1 MESLISVS
9 TSRAFCILV
18 GVKST
23 PSNLWYNFIELPY
36 HGEST
41 SRLTTLPTKTSTPIL
56 GHYLHISTNTID
68 SWCEHHGIKSMQL
81 ILPKCTAIAQ
91 TDLKEPLQVAGVAKM
106 LDPSKANSA
115 KITRSEN
122 LHVSY
127 ILQKA
132 KVDQQRWN
140 QGFSSNNWE
149 SNHKVITSFVYCR
162 QIFFFLMFCPT
173 LSHKCCLTLGA
184 NKTWRVH
191 KRNQAKQRLLGYEE
205 RTASLHFYVFLYFMY
220 FYIFLY
226 SIFFFKMNS

>member
-9 TSRAFCILV
+9 TSPAFCILV

-106 LDPSKANSA
+106 LNPSKANSA

-162 QIFFFLMFCPT
+162 QIFFFFNVLSNIIPQVLSYSWGKQNLESTQKKPGKAETAWLWRKDCFPT
-173 LSHKCCLTLGA
+173 FLCIF
-184 NKTWRVH
+184 V
-191 KRNQAKQRLLGYEE
+191 
-205 RTASLHFYVFLYFMY
+205 FYVFLHIFVQYFL
-220 FYIFLY
+220 F
-226 SIFFFKMNS
+226 